1 MGLIFNGFNENKKR
15 FTGIPDQFFSE
26 ILPIIQDL
34 NELKVVLY
42 LLWSAYTEGDFS
54 LGFTAEDLL
63 QDKKFVPGLDGD
75 QKRPLELLSNALEKA
90 ISDNILIGVSK
101 NQKIQKHF
109 FINTPR
115 GRAAA
120 EQFLNQGSDQEPS
133 RLKTTLDV
141 IKPNI
146 FRLYEE
152 NIGPLTPL
160 IAETLKDAQ
169 NTYPEDWID
178 EAIQIAIKN
187 NVRRW
192 KYIESILKRW
202 LEEGRDGTDRRNTQ
216 EDYERYLK
224 GEYGDIGKH
233 W

>member
-1 MGLIFNGFNENKKR
+1 MSAFFSGFEESRKR
-15 FTGIPDQFFSE
+15 FTGIPEQFFSE
-26 ILPIIQDL
+26 ILPGIDDL
-34 NELKVVLY
+34 DELKITLY
-42 LLWSAYTEGDFS
+42 LLWSAYTEGDFG
-54 LGFTAEDLL
+54 LGFTSAEIKD
-63 QDKKFVPGLDGD
+63 D
-75 QKRPLELLSNALEKA
+75 QKFSAGIIDIDKHLEKA
-90 ISDNILIGVSK
+90 AADQILISVDNSSEREK
-101 NQKIQKHF
+101 RYF
-109 FINTPR
+109 LNTPR

-120 EQFLNQGSDQEPS
+120 ELFRKQGEEKSTRAP
-133 RLKTTLDV
+133 KTTLDM

-146 FRLYEE
+146 FKLYEE

-160 IAETLKDAQ
+160 IADALKDAQ
-169 NTYPEDWID
+169 NTYPEAWVS
-178 EAIQIAIKN
+178 EAIQIAVKN

-202 LEEGRDGTDRRNTQ
+202 LEEGRDGTDPRHTQ